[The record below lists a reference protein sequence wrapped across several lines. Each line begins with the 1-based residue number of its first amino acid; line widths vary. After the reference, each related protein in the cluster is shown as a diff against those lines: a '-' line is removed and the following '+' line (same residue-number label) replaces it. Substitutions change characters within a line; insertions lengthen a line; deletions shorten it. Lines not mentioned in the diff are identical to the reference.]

1 MSSCLGHSREL
12 RFAKFYV
19 YLQALYKVFLACT
32 TPFKLLMD
40 LCRVE
45 ALQNQH
51 RAVRLMHLQ
60 AEATALE
67 AEAATWEL
75 LLHMYA
81 ETHRTYPAGTGG
93 QQTAIKT
100 VSFHCSMSKL

>member
-1 MSSCLGHSREL
+1 
-12 RFAKFYV
+12 
-19 YLQALYKVFLACT
+19 
-32 TPFKLLMD
+32 MD
-40 LCRVE
+40 LCRAE

-60 AEATALE
+60 AEASALE

-93 QQTAIKT
+93 QQTAINT
-100 VSFHCSMSKL
+100 VSFQYSMSKLQQSIAHWGIT

>member
-1 MSSCLGHSREL
+1 
-12 RFAKFYV
+12 
-19 YLQALYKVFLACT
+19 
-32 TPFKLLMD
+32 MD
-40 LCRVE
+40 LCRAE

-60 AEATALE
+60 AEASSLE

-81 ETHRTYPAGTGG
+81 KTHRTYPAGTGG
-93 QQTAIKT
+93 QQTATNT
-100 VSFHCSMSKL
+100 VSFQ